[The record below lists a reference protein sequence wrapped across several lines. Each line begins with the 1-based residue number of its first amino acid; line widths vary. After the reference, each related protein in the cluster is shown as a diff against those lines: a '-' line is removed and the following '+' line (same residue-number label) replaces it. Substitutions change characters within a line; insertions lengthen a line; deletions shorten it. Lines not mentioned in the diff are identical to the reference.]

1 MATPPPSSVDQ
12 ATGQVLHSGNWI
24 AEPDPLLV
32 APILNSSEMAL
43 QHPGFRI
50 FILGSGFSKPAGLPL
65 ASELFRLV
73 KRSIETKH
81 GKDTK
86 FQRDLENYIDY
97 RKSCDGVQ
105 IAESEVDLE
114 ALMSFLDIE
123 HFLGLRGS
131 DTWSEEGNESQ
142 LMIRKAIGEVIHQ
155 STPSQSNLPEAYYR
169 FAESLSPHDIVITF
183 NYDIV
188 LERALEH
195 IGKPYRLFQNRYK
208 NIGRYSSVIDSEK
221 NEVVVLKLHG
231 SVDWFNDRQFLSIK
245 ESLQSEGLTKTNIH
259 SVFDDPEKYGAEP
272 IVQGPRSENDPLLNI
287 FRIRDVD
294 GYYCRDKGFNAP
306 FLLSPSYVKFV
317 YATPLLDFWHGL
329 GRAGGYN
336 LGISVVGFS
345 LPQHD
350 DYIRQILYNVISNY
364 QESWWDEKFFDVQKD
379 DVKFVD
385 FRGDEAGIT
394 EYMARYVFTNP
405 HKSKFWFDGFSLDA
419 VQFLFSRSRES

>member
-1 MATPPPSSVDQ
+1 
-12 ATGQVLHSGNWI
+12 
-24 AEPDPLLV
+24 
-32 APILNSSEMAL
+32 MAL

-50 FILGSGFSKPAGLPL
+50 FILGAGFSKPAGLPL

-105 IAESEVDLE
+105 INESDVDLE

-123 HFLGLRGS
+123 HFLGLRGK

-142 LMIRKAIGEVIHQ
+142 LMIRKAIGEVIHLN
-155 STPSQSNLPEAYYR
+155 TPSSSKLPEAYYR

-188 LERALEH
+188 LERALDH
-195 IGKPYRLFQNRYK
+195 VGKPYRLFPNRYK
-208 NIGRYSSVIDSEK
+208 SIGRYSNEIDSEK
-221 NEVVVLKLHG
+221 DEVVVLKLHG

-245 ESLQSEGLTKTNIH
+245 ESLQSQGLTKTSIH
-259 SVFDDPEKYGAEP
+259 SVFDFPERYGAEP
-272 IVQGPRSENDPLLNI
+272 IVQGLRSEDDPLLHI
-287 FRIRDVD
+287 FRIRDAD
-294 GYYCRDKGFNAP
+294 GYYFRDTGFNAP

-317 YATPLLDFWHGL
+317 YAAPLLDFWHGL

-336 LGISVVGFS
+336 LGVSVVGFS

-364 QESWWDEKFFDVQKD
+364 QESWWDQKFLDVLKD

-385 FRGDEAGIT
+385 FRGDEAGIK
-394 EYMARYVFTNP
+394 EYVARYVFSNP
-405 HKSKFWFDGFSLDA
+405 KKSKFWFNGFSADA
-419 VQFLFSRSRES
+419 VQFLFNQSRET